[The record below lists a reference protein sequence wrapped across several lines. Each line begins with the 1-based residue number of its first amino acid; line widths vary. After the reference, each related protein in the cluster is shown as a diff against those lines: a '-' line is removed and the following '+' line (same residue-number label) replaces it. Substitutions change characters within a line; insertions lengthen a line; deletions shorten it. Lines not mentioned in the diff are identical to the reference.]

1 MNCTGFVAH
10 AYAAVGGDVNRI
22 AQNNNHSPWAGG
34 PGGGGYINAWR
45 WYGYARDLGCKM
57 YEFRTVQDMLNS
69 GYAQKGDII
78 FFKTDG
84 SIDCHIGFFWGDN
97 PHDNKMWH
105 QILPG
110 NLIGPCFNN
119 ANKGE
124 VRQSVVLIK

>member
-1 MNCTGFVAH
+1 
-10 AYAAVGGDVNRI
+10 
-22 AQNNNHSPWAGG
+22 
-34 PGGGGYINAWR
+34 
-45 WYGYARDLGCKM
+45 M

-97 PHDNKMWH
+97 SHDNKMWH